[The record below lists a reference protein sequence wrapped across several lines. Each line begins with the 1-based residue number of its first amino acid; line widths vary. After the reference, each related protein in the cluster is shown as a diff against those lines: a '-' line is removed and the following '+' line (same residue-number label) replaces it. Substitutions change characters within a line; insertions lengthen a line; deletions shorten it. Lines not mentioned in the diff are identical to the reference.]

1 MKYKIINKSDMDFE
15 SFGPILQSF
24 LSFATK
30 RFGFKKPPRLFFVSD
45 PENASKPLGKTAH
58 YDPSTRSI
66 TVYTDKRHPKDILRS
81 LSHELVHHRQNCDG
95 KFDKMGQL
103 GDGYAQNDKHLRL
116 MEKEAYLEGN
126 MCVRDWEDQKSTT
139 IGERKMNT
147 KQWSRVELNTL
158 LMERFGYEKKD
169 KEVSEK
175 KDKKLELTDDTDE
188 DLDNDGKV
196 EGDKVPAFLKK
207 EAYRGNPDPDR
218 FVPARDARQRRYGPG
233 RPSSDNR
240 FIRKKADKA
249 DPDFYDSLSDPDI
262 ANRIAMRIGVEP
274 EDLEAALE
282 EEGFSIVSQ
291 SKGAPIMS
299 DEEELDY
306 EMALDPLAGIG
317 SGSDRTGK
325 IDSITESKIRE
336 TVRSL
341 LKVKKIRKRK

>member
-15 SFGPILQSF
+15 SFSPILQSF

-158 LMERFGYEKKD
+158 LMERFGYGKED

-175 KDKKLELTDDTDE
+175 KDKKLELIDDTPE

-207 EAYRGNPDPDR
+207 EAYKGNPDPDR
-218 FVPARDARQRRYGPG
+218 FLPDQGAYKRSIRRQ
-233 RPSSDNR
+233 
-240 FIRKKADKA
+240 ADKA
-249 DPDFYDSLSDPDI
+249 DPFGFLDSELSDPDI

-282 EEGFSIVSQ
+282 EEGFSIVGQ
-291 SKGAPIMS
+291 RAAAPTMTP
-299 DEEELDY
+299 EQELDY
-306 EMALDPLAGIG
+306 EMSSDELAGIG
-317 SGSDRTGK
+317 SVRDTVRAAAAREVSDA
-325 IDSITESKIRE
+325 ITESKIRE

>member
-15 SFGPILQSF
+15 SFSPILQSF

-139 IGERKMNT
+139 IGERKMDT

-158 LMERFGYEKKD
+158 LMERFGYGKED

-175 KDKKLELTDDTDE
+175 KDKKLELTDDTEE

-218 FVPARDARQRRYGPG
+218 FLPPQGGTTRYTAR
-233 RPSSDNR
+233 
-240 FIRKKADKA
+240 KADKA

-262 ANRIAMRIGVEP
+262 ASRIAMRIGVEP

-299 DEEELDY
+299 DEEKLDY
-306 EMALDPLAGIG
+306 EMASDELAGIG
-317 SGSDRTGK
+317 SVRDTVRAAAAREVSDA
-325 IDSITESKIRE
+325 INESKIRE